1 MSKSPH
7 TAKLQTKVCQ
17 EYVDRDVSY
26 KCSTTILKDQLS
38 REMGKSQFRSA
49 ISEQGRATMNFRFD
63 CSKKGTSA
71 EVPFIQIYSFCF
83 TNPYFTFTRSNF
95 SSIGSAA
102 THRKKAVAAPCTTSI
117 GKPDI

>member
-1 MSKSPH
+1 MFPVKHFCYDS
-7 TAKLQTKVCQ
+7 AIVGNFLVAQT
-17 EYVDRDVSY
+17 DS
-26 KCSTTILKDQLS
+26 
-38 REMGKSQFRSA
+38 KSQFRSA
-49 ISEQGRATMNFRFD
+49 ISKQGRATMNFRFD